1 MYDATLANAR
11 KTSPLTAA
19 ASTKLPEVLT
29 TVLMIRPVSASAI
42 TRLEEQRKA
51 ATCGE
56 EIVRSSICLPEHV
69 PMRIASGSEPLRR
82 IKDQ

>member
-1 MYDATLANAR
+1 MFDATLANAR

-19 ASTKLPEVLT
+19 AGTNLPEILT
-29 TVLMIRPVSASAI
+29 TVLMIRPVSARAN

-51 ATCGE
+51 ATFAE
-56 EIVRSSICLPEHV
+56 EIVRSSICLAEHV

-82 IKDQ
+82 IKD